1 MFMREL
7 NVRKLEF
14 DTPYPDIREIS
25 ARLDESG
32 TRIKVT
38 EVNWQ
43 EFPYKPD
50 VDVSLAYT
58 NKELLLK
65 YYVTE
70 NWFKAEMTEINDPV
84 YEDSCVEFFVSPDDT
99 GVYYNLEFNALGTCL
114 MGAGKDR
121 YSRERAD
128 KEIIKKIRTVSSVG
142 RNPVQE
148 RTGEFSWTLTIAI
161 PPEVFFHHAI
171 SGLEEKK
178 FRANFYKCGDKLSMP
193 HYISWN
199 PIATEKPDFHRPEYF
214 GLLKFV
220 K

>member
-1 MFMREL
+1 MKEL
-7 NVRKLEF
+7 NIRKIKF
-14 DTPYPDIREIS
+14 NSPYPDIGEIS

-32 TRIKVT
+32 TMTKIT
-38 EVNWQ
+38 EVNWK

-50 VDVSLAYT
+50 VAVSLAYT
-58 NKELLLK
+58 DNELLLK

-70 NWFKAEMTEINDPV
+70 NWFKAEKTEINDPV

-121 YSRERAD
+121 HARRMAD
-128 KEIIKKIRTVSSVG
+128 PQIIKKIRRGPSVG
-142 RNPVQE
+142 KCPIQK
-148 RTGEFSWTLTIAI
+148 RTGEFSWTITIAI
-161 PPEVFFHHAI
+161 PPEVFFHHKI
-171 SGLEEKK
+171 SGLKGERY
-178 FRANFYKCGDKLSMP
+178 RANFYKCGDKLSVP

-199 PIATEKPDFHRPEYF
+199 PIGTEKPDFHRPEYF

-220 K
+220 